1 MYDKILNKYK
11 IVRSCGKGKVV
22 AEYNHDKYIIET
34 VAKDK
39 QSNTLSYTTKNLSG
53 ISHQNISNL
62 IIDEDDENFY
72 FIQKEYDGVE
82 ILENKGLDYA
92 DLIKCYMQIISAISY
107 IHQKDL
113 YHGNIN
119 PKNILVD
126 YENNVYLL
134 DFGRGYLYSILKNER
149 NEIFYAPE
157 RISENEIC
165 QESDIY
171 SFGLCMI
178 KLIVD
183 NFEDFDFCE
192 TYKSPNDLENLFY
205 KISNEYNL
213 ENIENELFLLSRK
226 MLAINPKD
234 RISLIDI
241 QAKFKELL
249 SQYKK
254 IRTFEIKL
262 WDKILDVYMQNND
275 LDDIYNLD
283 SHIEARINNKNP
295 FWKFDERNDKKEIKI
310 AIGDLVF
317 CCSADEENKNTNL
330 FCFNIIENNQKLID
344 EIYADGIETYDKFVI
359 NFKYGKT
366 NQDCDDIR
374 DLKYELEQSF
384 KKRQY
389 LNKSLEID
397 KKSIKSEEELL
408 QAEYETIQEK
418 KNVKFAIL
426 KSKNKSQDELVFEIL
441 SKENNKDSEISEF
454 EKVIETHAN
463 PKDNKPKSEKDF
475 KQGQNIIIEQNS
487 ISFNGIVS
495 GYKPDIKS
503 LTVKLDKY
511 GSNINFNDNEEYK
524 ISYDYQVEEI
534 IWNKKDKALRD
545 LQSAN
550 VVIPDLLRKVNN
562 PKEFIKNNLVDIINF
577 HNSLLDEN
585 QKLAVQKSM
594 SLGENCERLLI
605 QGPPGTGKTT
615 TITEIVNQVLS
626 TKKHDKILVS
636 SQSNQAVDNV
646 LEKIC
651 TTEDKILRIGND
663 SGKMSEAAKKY
674 RPEVI
679 LNKLIKENLLRIKK
693 YPITHS
699 NPKIQSELKN
709 LQDDFAKRLQS
720 ISSKTANK
728 KEGKEKELAALFTRD
743 IRLIFGTLIGISS
756 WNSFREIKFDIA
768 IVDEAGR
775 ATLSELLVPCIKAK
789 KIILVGDHKQLAPV
803 IDDDI
808 IEKIDDKDEA
818 KTSFFQRL
826 FERLE
831 QTDRENFKHTLT
843 HNYRSERKICELYS
857 NAFYNGELIV
867 DEEINKQ
874 KQHKFRFFKSSVV
887 WLDTG
892 NLENREDEQKGTG
905 KINRCSVEYIRRTLY
920 KLCEQIKEQNL
931 DYSIGVIT
939 PYKAQKE
946 LLEQEIKPKD
956 FDDFKIDIGTV
967 DSFQGSD
974 RDIIVYD
981 CVRSSKGKRG
991 AKIDFIADEKRLNV
1005 SLSRA
1010 KKLLI
1015 IIGDMKFLFRAG
1027 TKENSNPFMD
1037 IIQYINSNKSEYQ
1050 IIKLGT
1056 NNQ

>member
-1 MYDKILNKYK
+1 MNDKILNKYK
-11 IVRSCGKGKVV
+11 IVSSCGKGKVA
-22 AEYNHDKYIIET
+22 AEYNHNKYIIET
-34 VAKDK
+34 APKDK
-39 QSNTLSYTTKNLSG
+39 QSNTLSYTAKNLSG

-72 FIQKEYDGVE
+72 FIQKEYEGVE
-82 ILENKGLDYA
+82 ILENKGLDYI

-119 PKNILVD
+119 PENILVD
-126 YENNVYLL
+126 YENNAYLL
-134 DFGRGYLYSILKNER
+134 DFGRSYLYSILKNER
-149 NEIFYAPE
+149 NETFYSPE
-157 RISENEIC
+157 QLNTNEIC

-183 NFEDFDFCE
+183 NFEDFDFYE
-192 TYKSPNDLENLFY
+192 IYKSPNDLENLFY
-205 KISNEYNL
+205 KINNEYNL
-213 ENIENELFLLSRK
+213 DDIENELFLLSRK
-226 MLAINPKD
+226 MLSINPKD
-234 RISLIDI
+234 RINLIDI
-241 QAKFKELL
+241 QTKFKELL
-249 SQYKK
+249 YQYQKT
-254 IRTFEIKL
+254 RTFEIKL
-262 WDKILDVYMQNND
+262 WDNILDRYMQNND
-275 LDDIYNLD
+275 LDDIYNLGY
-283 SHIEARINNKNP
+283 HIEERINGKNP
-295 FWKFDERNDKKEIKI
+295 FWKFDERNKKKEIKI

-330 FCFNIIENNQKLID
+330 FCFSIIENNQKLID
-344 EIYADGIETYDKFVI
+344 EIYTDGIETFDKFVI

-374 DLKYELEQSF
+374 IFKNNLEQNL
-384 KKRQY
+384 KKQQQI
-389 LNKSLEID
+389 NKNLEID
-397 KKSIKSEEELL
+397 KKSIKSEEEFL
-408 QAEYETIQEK
+408 QAEYKTIQEK
-418 KNVKFAIL
+418 KNVKLAIL

-441 SKENNKDSEISEF
+441 LKENNKDSEISEF
-454 EKVIETHAN
+454 EKAIEADVN
-463 PKDNKPKSEKDF
+463 PKNHVQKFEKDF
-475 KQGQNIIIEQNS
+475 KQGQNIIMEQNN
-487 ISFNGIVS
+487 ISFNGVIS
-495 GYKPDIKS
+495 EYKPDTRNLI
-503 LTVKLDKY
+503 VKLDKY
-511 GSNINFNDNEEYK
+511 GANINFNDKQEYK

-550 VVIPDLLRKVNN
+550 VAIPNLLRKINN
-562 PKEFIKNNLVDIINF
+562 PKEFIKNDLVNILNF
-577 HNSLLDEN
+577 HNSSLDEN
-585 QKLAVQKSM
+585 QKLAVQKSV
-594 SLGENCERLLI
+594 SLGDNCEILLI

-615 TITEIVNQVLS
+615 TITEIVNQILS

-651 TTEDKILRIGND
+651 TGEDKILRIGND
-663 SGKMSEAAKKY
+663 SGKMGETAKKY

-679 LNKLIKENLLRIKK
+679 LNKLIKENLQRIKEN
-693 YPITHS
+693 PITH
-699 NPKIQSELKN
+699 NNLKIQDELKD
-709 LQDDFAKRLQS
+709 LQNDFAKRLQS
-720 ISSKTANK
+720 ISSKIANK

-775 ATLSELLVPCIKAK
+775 ATLSELLIPCIKAK

-831 QTDRENFKHTLT
+831 QTDRENLKHTLT
-843 HNYRSERKICELYS
+843 NNYRSERKICELYG

-867 DEEINKQ
+867 DEDINKQ
-874 KQHKFRFFKSSVV
+874 KQHEFRFFKSSVV

-892 NLENREDEQKGTG
+892 NLEDKEDEQKGTG
-905 KINRCSVEYIRRTLY
+905 KINRCSARYIRGALHTLY
-920 KLCEQIKEQNL
+920 KEIKNRNL
-931 DYSIGVIT
+931 NYNIGVIT
-939 PYKAQKE
+939 PYRAQKE
-946 LLEQEIKPKD
+946 LLEQEIKPKS

-974 RDIIVYD
+974 RDIIIYD
-981 CVRSSKGKRG
+981 SVRSSKSKRG
-991 AKIDFIADEKRLNV
+991 ARIDFIADEKRLNV

-1015 IIGDMKFLFRAG
+1015 IIGDMEFLFRAG

>member
-1 MYDKILNKYK
+1 MNNKILNKYR
-11 IVRSCGKGKVV
+11 IINTNEKGKII
-22 AEYNHDKYIIET
+22 AKYNRDKYIIE
-34 VAKDK
+34 VAPKGK
-39 QSNTLSYTTKNLSG
+39 QNNMLSYTAKNLSG
-53 ISHQNISNL
+53 IFHRNISNL
-62 IIDEDDENFY
+62 IIDEDDKNFY
-72 FIQKEYDGVE
+72 FIQKEYEGVE
-82 ILENKGLDYA
+82 ILENKGLNYV
-92 DLIKCYMQIISAISY
+92 DLIKCYMQIISAIDY

-119 PKNILVD
+119 PGNILID
-126 YENNVYLL
+126 HENNAYLL
-134 DFGRGYLYSILKNER
+134 DFGRSYLYSILKNER

-157 RISENEIC
+157 QLNKNEIC

-192 TYKSPNDLENLFY
+192 IYKSPDDLEDLFY
-205 KISNEYNL
+205 KINNEYDL
-213 ENIENELFLLSRK
+213 DDVENELFLLSKK
-226 MLAINPKD
+226 MLTINPKD
-234 RISLIDI
+234 RINLIDI

-262 WDKILDVYMQNND
+262 WDDILDRYRQNND

-283 SHIEARINNKNP
+283 SHIEARIDDKNP
-295 FWKFDERNDKKEIKI
+295 FWKLDERNGKKEIKI
-310 AIGDLVF
+310 AIGDLIF
-317 CCSADEENKNTNL
+317 CCSANEENKNKNL

-366 NQDCDDIR
+366 NQGCDDIR

-418 KNVKFAIL
+418 KNMKRAIL
-426 KSKNKSQDELVFEIL
+426 KSKNKNKDELVFEIS
-441 SKENNKDSEISEF
+441 SKDGNKDYEISEF
-454 EKVIETHAN
+454 EKVIEIDSN

-475 KQGQNIIIEQNS
+475 KQGQNIIIEQNN
-487 ISFNGIVS
+487 ISFCGIVS
-495 GYKPDIKS
+495 EYRPDIKS
-503 LTVKLDKY
+503 LVVKLDKY
-511 GSNINFNDNEEYK
+511 SSNQDFNNNEVYE

-545 LQSAN
+545 LQGAN
-550 VVIPDLLRKVNN
+550 VAIPNLLRKINN
-562 PKEFIKNNLVDIINF
+562 PEEFIKNDLVDIINF
-577 HNSLLDEN
+577 YNDSLDEN
-585 QKLAVQKSM
+585 QQLAVQKSM
-594 SLGENCERLLI
+594 SLGDSCEILLI

-615 TITEIVNQVLS
+615 TITEIVNQILS

-651 TTEDKILRIGND
+651 VGEDKILRIGND
-663 SGKMSEAAKKY
+663 SGKINETARKY

-679 LNKLIKENLLRIKK
+679 LNKLIKENLQRIKEN
-693 YPITHS
+693 PITH
-699 NPKIQSELKN
+699 NNLKIQDELKE

-720 ISSKTANK
+720 ISSKIANK

-803 IDDDI
+803 IDDNI

-831 QTDRENFKHTLT
+831 QTDRENLKHTLT
-843 HNYRSERKICELYS
+843 HNYRSEIKICELYS
-857 NAFYNGELIV
+857 NAFYNGVLIV

-874 KQHKFRFFKSSVV
+874 KQHELNFFNSSVV

-905 KINRCSVEYIRRTLY
+905 KINRCSVEYIRKTLY

-931 DYSIGVIT
+931 VYSIGVIT

-956 FDDFKIDIGTV
+956 FDGFKIDIGTV
-967 DSFQGSD
+967 DGFQGSD
-974 RDIIVYD
+974 RDIIIYD
-981 CVRSSKGKRG
+981 CVRSSKGKKS

-1010 KKLLI
+1010 KRLLI
-1015 IIGDMKFLFRAG
+1015 IIGDMEFLFRAG
-1027 TKENSNPFMD
+1027 TKENSNPFTD
-1037 IIQYINSNKSEYQ
+1037 IIQYINNNRDEYQ
-1050 IIKLGT
+1050 IIKLRS
-1056 NNQ
+1056 NKQ